1 MVFDFC
7 WRRIEASNFAK
18 DGLAILMGRWIS
30 LFSVKLKK
38 ESEIERGA
46 LNRYCE
52 IEKGKKIRR
61 TLDDLRVR

>member
-1 MVFDFC
+1 ML
-7 WRRIEASNFAK
+7 K
-18 DGLAILMGRWIS
+18 MGRWIS

-52 IEKGKKIRR
+52 IEKGKKIKGIKPILVPTFSR
-61 TLDDLRVR
+61 DSHFGP